1 MSERATSPIPQRRS
15 TLGLSAAALLAVAAA
30 LTGFGVLLDEGL
42 WGPTA
47 LVVATAAIA
56 TAALVR
62 VAMRRARRLFSVV
75 AALGAA
81 GIAALLALTLLFAAD
96 TALLGLVPTPDTL
109 QRFVELIRAGEL
121 SIAEQSIPAVADE
134 GIRFLLASG
143 VAAFAVLVD
152 TVATASRRPAAAA
165 IPLLGMLAVPVIL
178 APGALPLLTV
188 LATTAAFLLLLA
200 LHRPAAS
207 GGAPAFGRA
216 VAVAASVLVAALI
229 VPPLLPSVVAG
240 AALPGGGV
248 AGLVTGINPVLE
260 LGDDLRRTTPVTA
273 LRYSTDADGGL
284 YLTLSHLAEF
294 TDDAV
299 QPVVAGEQV
308 QPGTIGPPGW
318 LGAAVETTSV
328 STRIQLENVR
338 TRWLPLP
345 SAPESVS
352 GLAGEWRVNEAGV
365 TLSTVEGS
373 VREGAY
379 EVESLVAQPTPE
391 QLRGALVAAPR
402 LEPYRALPEGIDPII
417 ALTAQQVADAAP
429 GDSAYDDA
437 LALQRYF
444 TQGDFVYSESAPVE
458 LGYDGTSAD
467 IVAVFLEARAG
478 YCVHYA
484 SAMTL
489 MARTLGIPARI
500 AVGFLP
506 GVRNPDVPSEYI
518 VSTDDL
524 HAWPELHFDGL
535 GWVRFEPTPS
545 RGAVPG
551 YASADV
557 PAPDEVPE
565 IDPETGEP
573 IDAEPEA
580 PAPGTETDP
589 VDRVTGPTDAPD
601 AGGLIDGGND
611 GSADGSGAP
620 GVLDGGT
627 DARAL
632 AAALTALLIALVL
645 APAVW
650 RALRRAARL
659 RSPDPLDQWRE
670 ARDTARDLGL
680 PADPE
685 QTPRQLAESWSSEW
699 LPDEV
704 AQLDT
709 VRHALEQRAFAG
721 GALPA
726 AAIADTADVLRA
738 LRGSVP
744 WWARAVARIAPVS
757 LLDRTPRDERFAVD
771 SASMAGS
778 VDN

>member
-1 MSERATSPIPQRRS
+1 
-15 TLGLSAAALLAVAAA
+15 
-30 LTGFGVLLDEGL
+30 
-42 WGPTA
+42 
-47 LVVATAAIA
+47 
-56 TAALVR
+56 
-62 VAMRRARRLFSVV
+62 
-75 AALGAA
+75 
-81 GIAALLALTLLFAAD
+81 
-96 TALLGLVPTPDTL
+96 
-109 QRFVELIRAGEL
+109 
-121 SIAEQSIPAVADE
+121 
-134 GIRFLLASG
+134 
-143 VAAFAVLVD
+143 
-152 TVATASRRPAAAA
+152 
-165 IPLLGMLAVPVIL
+165 MLAVPVIL

-308 QPGTIGPPGW
+308 QPGTIGPPAW
-318 LGAAVETTSV
+318 LGAAVATTSV

-345 SAPESVS
+345 SAPETVT
-352 GLAGEWRVNEAGV
+352 GLAGEWRVDEAGV
-365 TLSTVEGS
+365 TLSTAEGT

-379 EVESLVAQPTPE
+379 EVDSLIAQPTPE
-391 QLRGALVAAPR
+391 QLRAAQVAAPR
-402 LEPYRALPEGIDPII
+402 LEPYRALPDGIDPII

-429 GDSAYDDA
+429 GDSAYDAA
-437 LALQRYF
+437 LALQRFF

-489 MARTLGIPARI
+489 MARTLGIPSRI

-506 GVRNPDVPSEYI
+506 RVRNPDAPSEYV

-524 HAWPELHFDGL
+524 HAWPELHFDGI

-545 RGAVPG
+545 RGAVPD

-573 IDAEPEA
+573 IDAEPDA
-580 PAPGTETDP
+580 PAPGTDPETDE
-589 VDRVTGPTDAPD
+589 VDRVVGPTDAPD
-601 AGGLIDGGND
+601 AGDLIDGGND
-611 GSADGSGAP
+611 GSTDGSGAS
-620 GVLDGGT
+620 GALNGGT

-632 AAALTALLIALVL
+632 AATLTALLVALVL
-645 APAVW
+645 APALW
-650 RALRRAARL
+650 RVLRRAARL
-659 RSPDPLDQWRE
+659 RSPDPLDHWRE

-685 QTPRQLAESWSSEW
+685 QTPRQLAESWSAKWST
-699 LPDEV
+699 DDV
-704 AQLDT
+704 AQLDAL
-709 VRHALEQRAFAG
+709 RHALEQRAFAG
-721 GALPA
+721 GTLPA
-726 AAIADTADVLRA
+726 TTPGSTAQVLRA
-738 LRGSVP
+738 LRGSAP
-744 WWARAVARIAPVS
+744 WWARAIARIAPVS
-757 LLDRTPRDERFAVD
+757 LLDRTPRDERFMVD
-771 SASMAGS
+771 SASMAGAA
-778 VDN
+778 DN